1 MFTNEGYALLI
12 GVDDYSAF
20 DRSSKQTIGTS
31 DLKGSRNDVRAFWRL
46 CRLIGMKPANL
57 RVLTSPPI
65 DFHELEGASS
75 ENVGPAT
82 EAEINKGVS
91 WLAGNLGHASRPSG
105 VLTYSGHGD
114 WLADKGLVLCPTDV
128 ASIAGGS
135 TGGDLSLDHAV
146 AFSAINAV
154 LARHDA
160 AENLTVVLDTCHS
173 GGTDAGRRP
182 QNRKTGH
189 PLSLTARPASTISEA
204 LQARKDAA
212 TPEPLSGRVL
222 AAAGRD
228 QVAYQSMF
236 DGHFRGVFSWALAAA
251 LEQWRPVQE
260 AHNVRVNLSYDK
272 LIETAQRL
280 ITALWFQQTPEL
292 HGPPGLGALAVFH
305 QGIYGHPGE
314 TKDLPDGGFK
324 TEQLDP
330 GFRNYLLYDLTQAGV
345 SIGQVLVTGATAGA
359 GFDAEREYWY
369 LTSNVSM
376 SSPLTFTSGASQAWT
391 TVPTV
396 GTLSFKTQRRPS
408 WTSATPRGDFLLE
421 TNALT
426 GERTGIN
433 WQMTVSGGVWSGS
446 IVWWH
451 STTGNLFGP
460 SQTNTLTLG
469 TPAAGTWYHFSTSP
483 L

>member
-20 DRSSKQTIGTS
+20 DTSSNQATGTS
-31 DLKGSRNDVRAFWRL
+31 DLAGSRNDVRSFWRL

-65 DFHELEGASS
+65 DFHELEGASA

-82 EAEINKGVS
+82 EAEIHRGVA
-91 WLAGNLGHASRPSG
+91 WLAENLGRPARPTG

-114 WLADKGLVLCPTDV
+114 WLADKGLVLCPSDITRAGD
-128 ASIAGGS
+128 AGDAGGAEV
-135 TGGDLSLDHAV
+135 SLDHAV
-146 AFSAINAV
+146 SFSAINAA
-154 LARHDA
+154 LAKHDA

-173 GGTDAGRRP
+173 GGAGAARKRTD
-182 QNRKTGH
+182 RKTGH
-189 PLSLTARPASTISEA
+189 PLSLTARPGTKLA
-204 LQARKDAA
+204 AA
-212 TPEPLSGRVL
+212 TAATEPLSGRVL
-222 AAAGRD
+222 AAAGREE
-228 QVAYQSMF
+228 VAYQSMF
-236 DGHFRGVFSWALAAA
+236 DGHFHGVFSWAIAAA

-260 AHNVRVNLSYDK
+260 HHNVRVNLSYDK
-272 LIETAQRL
+272 LLETAQRL
-280 ITALWFQQTPEL
+280 ITALWFKQTPEL
-292 HGPPGLGALAVFH
+292 SGPPGVGALAVFH

-324 TEQLDP
+324 TEQIDP
-330 GFRNYLLYDLTQAGV
+330 GYRNYLMYDLTQGGV
-345 SIGQVLVTGATAGA
+345 SVGQVLVTGATAGD
-359 GFDAEREYWY
+359 GFEAEREYWY
-369 LTSNVSM
+369 LTSNITM
-376 SSPLTFTSGASQAWT
+376 TSPLTFTSGVSQWWS

-408 WTSATPRGDFLLE
+408 WTIATPRGDFLLE

-426 GERTGIN
+426 GERIGIN
-433 WQMTVSGGVWSGS
+433 WQMTQSGGVWSGS

-460 SQTNTLTLG
+460 SQTNTLSLG
-469 TPAAGTWYHFSTSP
+469 TPATGTWYHFVTSP